1 MRILGLFGLDCFG
14 WTLRRSP
21 FLPLNLLCHVF
32 GRSNQLP
39 QSISKFLVS
48 FIICSMLN
56 TDSLFFEL
64 IAAPFVFADSLLRAM
79 LDADLADNNV
89 SAQVLFFPPC

>member
-1 MRILGLFGLDCFG
+1 
-14 WTLRRSP
+14 
-21 FLPLNLLCHVF
+21 
-32 GRSNQLP
+32 
-39 QSISKFLVS
+39 
-48 FIICSMLN
+48 MLN

-79 LDADLADNNV
+79 LDADLADDSV